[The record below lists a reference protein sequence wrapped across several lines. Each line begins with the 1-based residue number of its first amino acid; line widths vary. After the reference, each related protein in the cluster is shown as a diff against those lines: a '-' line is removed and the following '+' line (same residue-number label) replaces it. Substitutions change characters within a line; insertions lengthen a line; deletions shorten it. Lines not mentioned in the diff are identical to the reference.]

1 MPPEI
6 FLVLSIQV
14 CGVTLVMFGT
24 LTMYTAFAISLRSGQ
39 YADRVYAEPSEH
51 PLYGALP
58 VISDAFR
65 EWPLAGGFTT
75 GLGVT
80 FMTSGT
86 TCAVLM
92 RSGWME
98 CKGTLFQCWKM
109 VVFSSMVA
117 QASVWGVILSS
128 DTGLNAVNRWVHNVS
143 TFFLMVSVAT
153 SLWLSLLVLHPF
165 CEKAN
170 DQERKDIALGTD
182 KPPGSW
188 AGLLQEKPKE
198 EAQKELKSVDQTVS
212 EGAQPLPPAISKG
225 DKTQDCT
232 LLLRVHRAALWGLL
246 PLSVCGIG
254 ISGFSVFLA
263 WLMDGAPALKTALAV
278 GELLFVAAAGSG
290 FWAVVYLYWQLEL
303 RAMARA
309 GQK

>member
-170 DQERKDIALGTD
+170 DQERRDIALGTD

-263 WLMDGAPALKTALAV
+263 WLMDGAPALKTGLAV

-290 FWAVVYLYWQLEL
+290 FWAVVYLHWQLEL
-303 RAMARA
+303 RAMARV